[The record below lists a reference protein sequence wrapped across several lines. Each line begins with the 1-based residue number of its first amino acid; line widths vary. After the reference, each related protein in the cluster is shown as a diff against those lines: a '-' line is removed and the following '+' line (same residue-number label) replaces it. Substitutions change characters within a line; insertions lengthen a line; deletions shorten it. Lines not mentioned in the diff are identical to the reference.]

1 MRKLVVATAVAL
13 IIPAAACAHVTIQ
26 PSFVEDGVETEIS
39 FQTPNERPP
48 NETIS
53 LSVKAPP
60 GISIDSASSPPG
72 WNADV
77 SGSSVTWTGGRLV
90 DRTTTSFPVRV
101 TAKVRAGTYSFAAT
115 QAYSDNADGEVERRP
130 DRAPRFRA
138 QLRRRSTRGPPS
150 GWAIVVVLSTPRRPL
165 LLPAALTSR
174 GIAGQGATVAP

>member
-1 MRKLVVATAVAL
+1 VRKLLLATAAAL
-13 IIPAAACAHVTIQ
+13 IIPAAAYAHVTIA
-26 PSFVEDGVETEIS
+26 PAFVEDGIETEIS

-60 GISIDSASSPPG
+60 GISINSASSPPG

-90 DRTTTSFPVRV
+90 DRKTVSFPVRV

-115 QAYSDNADGEVERRP
+115 QAYSDNAKVKWNADLIVLPASGAA
-130 DRAPRFRA
+130 APKEH
-138 QLRRRSTRGPPS
+138 P
-150 GWAIVVVLSTPRRPL
+150 WAAIVVVAVVVLSTLVGLYFFRRRS
-165 LLPAALTSR
+165 LPD
-174 GIAGQGATVAP
+174 Q

>member
-1 MRKLVVATAVAL
+1 MRKLAVAAAVAL
-13 IIPAAACAHVTIQ
+13 LVPAAAYAHVTIQ
-26 PSFVEDGVETEIS
+26 PPFVEDGVETEIS

-77 SGSSVTWTGGRLV
+77 KGSSVTWTGGRLV
-90 DRTTTSFPVRV
+90 DRTTTSFPVHV

-115 QAYSDNADGEVERRP
+115 QTYSDNAEVKWNADLSVLP
-130 DRAPRFRA
+130 ASGAQAPKEH
-138 QLRRRSTRGPPS
+138 P
-150 GWAIVVVLSTPRRPL
+150 WAAIGVGIVVVLSTLVGLYFLRRRS
-165 LLPAALTSR
+165 LPER
-174 GIAGQGATVAP
+174 

>member
-1 MRKLVVATAVAL
+1 MRKLVIATAVAL

-53 LSVKAPP
+53 LTVKAPP

-115 QAYSDNADGEVERRP
+115 QAYSDDAKVEWNADLTVLPASGAA
-130 DRAPRFRA
+130 APNEH
-138 QLRRRSTRGPPS
+138 P
-150 GWAIVVVLSTPRRPL
+150 WAAIGVGIVVVLSTLIGLYFFRRRS
-165 LLPAALTSR
+165 LPK
-174 GIAGQGATVAP
+174 G

>member
-1 MRKLVVATAVAL
+1 MRKLCLATVVAL
-13 IIPAAACAHVTIQ
+13 IVPAASLAHVTIK

-48 NETIS
+48 NETVS

-115 QAYSDNADGEVERRP
+115 QAYSDNAEVKWNADLTVLP
-130 DRAPRFRA
+130 ASGAAAPKEH
-138 QLRRRSTRGPPS
+138 P
-150 GWAIVVVLSTPRRPL
+150 WAAVVVGIVVVLST
-165 LLPAALTSR
+165 
-174 GIAGQGATVAP
+174 IAGLYFFRRRSLPER

>member
-1 MRKLVVATAVAL
+1 MRKLIVATAVAL
-13 IIPAAACAHVTIQ
+13 IIPTAASAHVTIQ

-48 NETIS
+48 NETVS
-53 LSVKAPP
+53 LSVRAPP

-115 QAYSDNADGEVERRP
+115 QAYSDNAKVKWNADLTVLPASGAA
-130 DRAPRFRA
+130 APKEH
-138 QLRRRSTRGPPS
+138 P
-150 GWAIVVVLSTPRRPL
+150 WAAIVVGIVVVLSTIVGLYFFRRRS
-165 LLPAALTSR
+165 LPE
-174 GIAGQGATVAP
+174 

>member
-1 MRKLVVATAVAL
+1 MRKLVVATAVVL
-13 IIPAAACAHVTIQ
+13 IIPAAASAHVTIQ
-26 PSFVEDGVETEIS
+26 PSFVEDGVETEIT

-48 NETIS
+48 NETVS
-53 LSVKAPP
+53 LSVEAPP

-115 QAYSDNADGEVERRP
+115 QAYSDNAKVKWNADLTVLPASGAA
-130 DRAPRFRA
+130 APKEH
-138 QLRRRSTRGPPS
+138 P
-150 GWAIVVVLSTPRRPL
+150 WAAVGVGIVVVLSTLVGLYFFRRRS
-165 LLPAALTSR
+165 LPE
-174 GIAGQGATVAP
+174 

>member
-1 MRKLVVATAVAL
+1 MRKLVIATAVAL
-13 IIPAAACAHVTIQ
+13 IIPTAACAHVTIQ

-115 QAYSDNADGEVERRP
+115 QAYSDDAKVKWNADLTVLPASGAA
-130 DRAPRFRA
+130 APKEH
-138 QLRRRSTRGPPS
+138 P
-150 GWAIVVVLSTPRRPL
+150 WAAIGVGIVVVLSTLVGLYFFRRRS
-165 LLPAALTSR
+165 LPE
-174 GIAGQGATVAP
+174 G

>member
-1 MRKLVVATAVAL
+1 MRKLVIATAVAL

-53 LSVKAPP
+53 LTVKAPP

-77 SGSSVTWTGGRLV
+77 SGTSVTWTGGRLV

-115 QAYSDNADGEVERRP
+115 QAYSDNAKVKWNADLTVLPASGAA
-130 DRAPRFRA
+130 APKEH
-138 QLRRRSTRGPPS
+138 P
-150 GWAIVVVLSTPRRPL
+150 WAAIGVGIVVVLSTLVGLYFFRRRS
-165 LLPAALTSR
+165 LPE
-174 GIAGQGATVAP
+174 G

>member
-1 MRKLVVATAVAL
+1 MRKLVVATAAAL
-13 IIPAAACAHVTIQ
+13 IIPAAASAHVTIQ

-48 NETIS
+48 NETVS

-115 QAYSDNADGEVERRP
+115 QAYSDDATVKWSADLTVLPASGAA
-130 DRAPRFRA
+130 APKEH
-138 QLRRRSTRGPPS
+138 P
-150 GWAIVVVLSTPRRPL
+150 WAAIGVGIVVVLSTLLGLYFFRRRT
-165 LLPAALTSR
+165 LPK
-174 GIAGQGATVAP
+174 G

>member
-13 IIPAAACAHVTIQ
+13 LVPAAAYAHVTIQ
-26 PSFVEDGVETEIS
+26 PPFVEDGVETEIS

-90 DRTTTSFPVRV
+90 DRTTTSFPVHV

-115 QAYSDNADGEVERRP
+115 QKYSDNAEVKWNAAPE
-130 DRAPRFRA
+130 RAPR
-138 QLRRRSTRGPPS
+138 LRRSRAEGAPWAAI
-150 GWAIVVVLSTPRRPL
+150 GWAIVVVALDARRPL
-165 LLPAALTSR
+165 LFPAALTST
-174 GIAGQGATVAP
+174 G

>member
-1 MRKLVVATAVAL
+1 VRKLVVATAVAL
-13 IIPAAACAHVTIQ
+13 VIPTAAFAHVTIQ

-48 NETIS
+48 NETVS

-90 DRTTTSFPVRV
+90 DRTTTAFPVRV

-115 QAYSDNADGEVERRP
+115 QAYSDNAKVKWNADLTVLPASGAA
-130 DRAPRFRA
+130 APKEHPWAAIAVGSVVILSTLVGLYFF
-138 QLRRRSTRGPPS
+138 RRRS
-150 GWAIVVVLSTPRRPL
+150 
-165 LLPAALTSR
+165 LP
-174 GIAGQGATVAP
+174 Q

>member
-1 MRKLVVATAVAL
+1 MRGLVVATAVVL
-13 IIPAAACAHVTIQ
+13 IIPAAASAHVTIQ
-26 PSFVEDGVETEIS
+26 PSFVEDGVETEIT

-48 NETIS
+48 NETVS

-90 DRTTTSFPVRV
+90 DRTTTAFPVRV

-115 QAYSDNADGEVERRP
+115 QAYSDNAKVKWNADLIVLPASGAA
-130 DRAPRFRA
+130 APKEH
-138 QLRRRSTRGPPS
+138 P
-150 GWAIVVVLSTPRRPL
+150 WVAIVVGVVVVLSTLVGLYFFRRRS
-165 LLPAALTSR
+165 LP
-174 GIAGQGATVAP
+174 Q

>member
-1 MRKLVVATAVAL
+1 MT
-13 IIPAAACAHVTIQ
+13 IP
-26 PSFVEDGVETEIS
+26 PWFVEDGGETEIS
-39 FQTPNERPP
+39 CETPNERPP

-53 LSVKAPP
+53 LTVKAPP

-115 QAYSDNADGEVERRP
+115 QAYSDNAKVKWNADLTVLPASGAA
-130 DRAPRFRA
+130 APKEH
-138 QLRRRSTRGPPS
+138 P
-150 GWAIVVVLSTPRRPL
+150 WAAIGVGIVVVLSTLVGLYFVRRRS
-165 LLPAALTSR
+165 LPE
-174 GIAGQGATVAP
+174 G

>member
-1 MRKLVVATAVAL
+1 VRKLVAAAAVAL
-13 IIPAAACAHVTIQ
+13 LIPAAASAHVTIQ

-77 SGSSVTWTGGRLV
+77 KGSSVTWTGGRLV
-90 DRTTTSFPVRV
+90 DRTTTSFPVHI
-101 TAKVRAGTYSFAAT
+101 TAKVRAGTYNFAAT
-115 QAYSDNADGEVERRP
+115 QKYSDNAEVKWDTALIVLP
-130 DRAPRFRA
+130 ASGAAAPKEHPWAAIGVGIIVVLSTVIGLYF
-138 QLRRRSTRGPPS
+138 LRRRS
-150 GWAIVVVLSTPRRPL
+150 
-165 LLPAALTSR
+165 LP
-174 GIAGQGATVAP
+174 QQ

>member
-1 MRKLVVATAVAL
+1 VRKLVIATAVAL

-53 LSVKAPP
+53 LTVKAPP

-115 QAYSDNADGEVERRP
+115 QAYSDNAKVKWNADLTVLPASGAA
-130 DRAPRFRA
+130 APKEH
-138 QLRRRSTRGPPS
+138 P
-150 GWAIVVVLSTPRRPL
+150 WAAIGVGVVVVLSTLIGLYFFRRRS
-165 LLPAALTSR
+165 LPE
-174 GIAGQGATVAP
+174 G